1 MKVDDLADLL
11 DDTVGSICRYPEK
24 VLIELEEMRH
34 SVFMSIKV
42 DVQDQAKVVG
52 SKGATIKA
60 IKNIFEN
67 VYVLNPKDYSEKSVR
82 IYLESPGGER
92 SKSEKF
98 HAAINFDPKPYEE
111 LLGSLTKLYAEPN
124 ISCAKISDVYIIEV
138 TTKKTIN
145 ESIKDSIKWIVTSAA
160 KCNGGSIEVSYA

>member
-1 MKVDDLADLL
+1 
-11 DDTVGSICRYPEK
+11 
-24 VLIELEEMRH
+24 
-34 SVFMSIKV
+34 
-42 DVQDQAKVVG
+42 
-52 SKGATIKA
+52 
-60 IKNIFEN
+60 
-67 VYVLNPKDYSEKSVR
+67 LNPKDYSEKSVR